1 MSRAAPRT
9 QICAE
14 PFSWAVC
21 CSSDA
26 ADSLEAMYSSG
37 LSNLAS
43 QMFAQRCTI
52 LLLFLQLLASSKSL
66 APTAAAVANLIDSF
80 YGEHKLRYGVARF
93 ALDNYMAPEATSAWT
108 PSTPDKAELDN
119 TLTYGEFDIGFLSEL
134 LDEYDA
140 GHGTAFID
148 LGSGVGRCT
157 LAAAL
162 LKPSWRLCRGIEL
175 LPKLTEFAALVHG
188 DIVND
193 IVDGSSSSNSSSS
206 SSSSRA
212 MAACDFVTG
221 DVMAADLS
229 LEQFNLC
236 FAYSTMWPAEGA
248 GLFMQ
253 SLSRNLARTLR
264 ASAVVI
270 TTDKRLCVI
279 DGFELI
285 AVHEGPNRETGGSTA
300 YVHRF
305 KGRECYPT

>member
-1 MSRAAPRT
+1 MSLR
-9 QICAE
+9 IC
-14 PFSWAVC
+14 
-21 CSSDA
+21 
-26 ADSLEAMYSSG
+26 
-37 LSNLAS
+37 
-43 QMFAQRCTI
+43 T
-52 LLLFLQLLASSKSL
+52 LLLMLQLMLCNSL
-66 APTAAAVANLIDSF
+66 APTAAAVANLIDSY

-93 ALDNYMAPEATSAWT
+93 ALDNFMAPEATSAWT
-108 PSTPDKAELDN
+108 PSTEDEAELDN

-134 LDEYDA
+134 LDKYDA
-140 GHGTAFID
+140 GPSTTFID

-162 LKPSWRLCRGIEL
+162 LKPAWRLCRGVEL

-193 IVDGSSSSNSSSS
+193 SSSHDSSSSSS

-212 MAACDFVTG
+212 MAPCDFVTG
-221 DVMAADLS
+221 DVMAPDFCLK
-229 LEQFNLC
+229 QFNLC

-264 ASAVVI
+264 AGAVVI

-300 YVHRF
+300 YVHSF
-305 KGRECYPT
+305 KGRECDPT

>member
-1 MSRAAPRT
+1 
-9 QICAE
+9 
-14 PFSWAVC
+14 
-21 CSSDA
+21 
-26 ADSLEAMYSSG
+26 
-37 LSNLAS
+37 
-43 QMFAQRCTI
+43 MFVQTCTT
-52 LLLFLQLLASSKSL
+52 LLLMLQLLTLCKSL
-66 APTAAAVANLIDSF
+66 APTAAAVANLIDSY

-93 ALDNYMAPEATSAWT
+93 ALDNFMAPKNTSPSWA
-108 PSTPDKAELDN
+108 PSTPDEAELDN

-134 LDEYDA
+134 LNEYDA
-140 GHGTAFID
+140 GPGTAFID
-148 LGSGVGRCT
+148 MGSGVGRCT

-162 LKPSWRLCRGIEL
+162 LKPSWRLCQGVEL

-193 IVDGSSSSNSSSS
+193 SSS

-212 MAACDFVTG
+212 LAPCDFVTG
-221 DVMAADLS
+221 DVMAPDFC

-253 SLSRNLARTLR
+253 SLSHNLARTLK
-264 ASAVVI
+264 AGAVVI

-305 KGRECYPT
+305 KGRECDPT